1 MVMATKT
8 VTVTTNSFIG
18 LGRHI
23 YVTLQSDDKLAE
35 YKARNSLDA
44 RRFIERMLTE
54 EFAGHEV
61 TEAGDTPVF
70 FVYARDG
77 D

>member
-1 MVMATKT
+1 MSQV
-8 VTVTTNSFIG
+8 VTVTTNSFTG

-23 YVTLQSDDKLAE
+23 YVTLQSDDKVAE

-44 RRFIERMLTE
+44 RRFIECMLVE

-61 TEAGDTPVF
+61 IEAGDMPVF

>member
-1 MVMATKT
+1 MSQV
-8 VTVTTNSFIG
+8 VTVTTNSFTG

-23 YVTLQSDDKLAE
+23 YVTLQSDDKMAE

-44 RRFIERMLTE
+44 RRFIERMLVE
-54 EFAGHEV
+54 EFAGHEI
-61 TEAGDTPVF
+61 TEAGDMPVF